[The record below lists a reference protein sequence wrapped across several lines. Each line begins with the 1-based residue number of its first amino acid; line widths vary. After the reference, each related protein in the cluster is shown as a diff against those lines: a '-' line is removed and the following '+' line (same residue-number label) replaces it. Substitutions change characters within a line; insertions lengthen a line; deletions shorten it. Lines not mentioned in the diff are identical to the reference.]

1 MLILYYESLG
11 LSKYSVLLWVIHLCC
26 LFPTSSYQVSKWK
39 WARMLG
45 KHSCSLTIQTA
56 FTISASIRISGGT
69 PTGRWRLPIPVA
81 RRLGRDSWSLS
92 SGIRGCRQVGHRGR
106 CLNWRRPGCS
116 SHRASRLLR
125 NVSLW
130 GIAPVNRHRRDRCR
144 CWTSAGLLPMGWRR
158 RRRWAAGI
166 WLRSEDSN
174 LCWGLAWIWLRAE
187 RC

>member
-45 KHSCSLTIQTA
+45 KHSCSLTILTA

-69 PTGRWRLPIPVA
+69 PTGRWHLPIPVA

-92 SGIRGCRQVGHRGR
+92 SGIRGCCQAGHQGR
-106 CLNWRRPGCS
+106 CLNWRRPECS
-116 SHRASRLLR
+116 SRQASRLLR
-125 NVSLW
+125 NASLW
-130 GIAPVNRHRRDRCR
+130 CIALANRHQRDFSFY
-144 CWTSAGLLPMGWRR
+144 WPWQYLHF
-158 RRRWAAGI
+158 
-166 WLRSEDSN
+166 
-174 LCWGLAWIWLRAE
+174 
-187 RC
+187 